1 MKDFYE
7 KTIASTEVFSG
18 RILNLRV
25 ETVELPNGEKA
36 TRELVEHKDAVA
48 VLPVTQQGNMVFVK
62 QYRKALEMALLEIPA
77 GLLEEGEDP
86 SEAANRELQEEI
98 GLKPLDLVKIG
109 EIWPSAGFSD
119 EKTCL
124 FLATEFEESKLPQ
137 DDDEFLQI
145 VKIPIPTVKMLYMTG
160 KIRDAKTYAALG
172 FFFSLYNGII
182 EK

>member
-7 KTIASTEVFSG
+7 KTIASTEIFSG

-25 ETVELPNGEKA
+25 ETVVLPNGEEA
-36 TRELVEHKDAVA
+36 TRELVAHKDAVA
-48 VLPVTQQGNMVFVK
+48 ILPVTEEGHMIFVK
-62 QYRKALEMALLEIPA
+62 QYRKALDIVLLEIPA

-86 SEAANRELQEEI
+86 SEAASRELQEEI
-98 GLKPLDLVKIG
+98 GLKPLDLFKIG

-124 FLATEFEESKLPQ
+124 FVATEFEESKLPQ
-137 DDDEFLQI
+137 DEDEFLEI
-145 VKIPIPTVKMLYMTG
+145 VRIPIPTVKMLYMTG

-172 FFFSLYNGII
+172 FFFSLYN
-182 EK
+182 E